1 MNRDRKTKFTLRKTT
16 SSSVLLNSSRTGAII
31 LQGPHLKFCSKSTQ
45 SQCGTI
51 ATRWQKSQPPPA
63 SPQQLWPG
71 MVSQT
76 TINMIGMIPI
86 CISISQQLLKNQPG
100 SWNHQCQWQ
109 RAPCSSCRGLCK
121 FIHNQ
126 SLPFFQISP
135 SRQRQREHW
144 QIADNWTPIQCQ
156 LQWKPMTKRS
166 LVNVTKPKSWQ
177 IFSFL
182 ALNIYIEE
190 YLIHF
195 TWVISWWQ
203 LNEKR
208 GVIVP
213 PISTGLSRW
222 GSLRGHLIINH
233 LSFITYHL
241 KQINNTPSALCN

>member
-71 MVSQT
+71 IVFQT

-86 CISISQQLLKNQPG
+86 CISISQKLLKNQPG

-121 FIHNQ
+121 LIHNQ
-126 SLPFFQISP
+126 KPSL
-135 SRQRQREHW
+135 
-144 QIADNWTPIQCQ
+144 
-156 LQWKPMTKRS
+156 L
-166 LVNVTKPKSWQ
+166 
-177 IFSFL
+177 
-182 ALNIYIEE
+182 LNQSQSSKATRT
-190 YLIHF
+190 L
-195 TWVISWWQ
+195 TNCGQ
-203 LNEKR
+203 LNTHTM
-208 GVIVP
+208 
-213 PISTGLSRW
+213 STPVETDDKT
-222 GSLRGHLIINH
+222 
-233 LSFITYHL
+233 FT
-241 KQINNTPSALCN
+241 C